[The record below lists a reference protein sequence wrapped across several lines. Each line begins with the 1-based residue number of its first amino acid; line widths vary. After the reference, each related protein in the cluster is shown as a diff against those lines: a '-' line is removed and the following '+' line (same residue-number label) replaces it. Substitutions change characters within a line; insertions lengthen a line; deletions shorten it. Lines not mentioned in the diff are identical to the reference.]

1 MPIDLYYVLG
11 SPPCRT
17 VMMLAKDLKVDL
29 NLKVT
34 NLMAG
39 DNKTPAYL
47 KMNPQHAI
55 PTLDDNGFGL
65 GERQYKM
72 FITTCVRK
80 SLLTRV
86 MDLKTEIFTGTIFF
100 PQPRHSTLPRGQI
113 CQERLVVPQGR
124 KKRAIV
130 DQRLDFDAG
139 HLYNGFVTYYLV
151 PILNTGKVGEKY
163 WLDKLQ
169 ENFNILNNILEGET
183 WVAGNSITIA
193 DYAIAITV
201 STVELMGFDISKYSN
216 VTKWYA
222 KVQKAIPSYKE
233 INDEGSKQ
241 LKEFFSQFQNH
252 AILGYLADKYSK
264 DDSLYP
270 KDVNKRGLV
279 NNRLFFDIGTL
290 YAGFFGYYVPV
301 LRTGKLGDPS
311 FKTKIDE
318 GFELLNTFLEGENW
332 VAGSNLTIADYSIVA
347 TVASFDVLGYEVN
360 KWKNVSEWYKRAQQT
375 MAGYDEIN
383 GEGCRILKQFF
394 DQLLK

>member
-1 MPIDLYYVLG
+1 MTTVLYHAPR
-11 SPPCRT
+11 SAPCRA
-17 VMMLAKDLKVDL
+17 VRLLARALGVQL
-29 NLKVT
+29 NLKPIET
-34 NLMAG
+34 LKG
-39 DNKTPAYL
+39 ETRTPEFL
-47 KMNPQHAI
+47 KMNPQHCI
-55 PTLDDNGFGL
+55 PTIVDNGYVL
-65 GERQYKM
+65 WE
-72 FITTCVRK
+72 
-80 SLLTRV
+80 S
-86 MDLKTEIFTGTIFF
+86 
-100 PQPRHSTLPRGQI
+100 
-113 CQERLVVPQGR
+113 
-124 KKRAIV
+124 
-130 DQRLDFDAG
+130 
-139 HLYNGFVTYYLV
+139 
-151 PILNTGKVGEKY
+151 
-163 WLDKLQ
+163 
-169 ENFNILNNILEGET
+169 
-183 WVAGNSITIA
+183 
-193 DYAIAITV
+193 
-201 STVELMGFDISKYSN
+201 
-216 VTKWYA
+216 
-222 KVQKAIPSYKE
+222 
-233 INDEGSKQ
+233 
-241 LKEFFSQFQNH
+241 H